1 MAGVL
6 RAACGRGC
14 HSTTHP
20 DSRYAGKLDPWAAVT
35 TQATKNCRQA
45 NRWRRLRLAG
55 RQGGTQR
62 RVVAFGG
69 RVSPGTPTC
78 PPRSLGAPQP
88 APDAQTWLE
97 PMCRSGWR
105 CVVSPWWS
113 RAGWWRQPGGRQRGQ
128 PHTHHN
134 KHRASRA
141 NQNFSPVIT
150 YVLRASGG
158 SGWSFLVLRLA
169 TCMSIS
175 PARSQMQIPCK
186 YTQKTHRESERR

>member
-1 MAGVL
+1 ML

-45 NRWRRLRLAG
+45 NRWRRPRLAG

-141 NQNFSPVIT
+141 NQNFSPAMTHAV
-150 YVLRASGG
+150 RASGD
-158 SGWSFLVLRLA
+158 SPSCFASFRFSSH
-169 TCMSIS
+169 TSIKTG
-175 PARSQMQIPCK
+175 RSQTPFP
-186 YTQKTHRESERR
+186 RRQT